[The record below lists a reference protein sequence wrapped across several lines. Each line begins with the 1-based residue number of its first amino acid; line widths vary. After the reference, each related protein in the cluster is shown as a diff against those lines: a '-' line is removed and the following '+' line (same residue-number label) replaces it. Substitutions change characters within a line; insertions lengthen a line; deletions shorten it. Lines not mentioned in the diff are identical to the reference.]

1 MIEKESEELQN
12 ELNIEK
18 SKLNDENELKDV
30 KNTLFEEK
38 TNLQSDLGLKLKQV
52 QHKLKSK
59 ADEVQTR

>member
-52 QHKLKSK
+52 QHKLKLK
-59 ADEVQTR
+59 ADEVQAR